1 MTTVPGE
8 PSTSQSWGVTVQ
20 QVERLAPHITVY
32 TGDVPDTPDNVYGK
46 TQRRI
51 THADVA
57 GWIEEVGSTVD
68 IRLIRRATLTPSA
81 QERIAGLAKAATAV
95 GAGSYLVAAGMPNKA
110 GVNENSS
117 YSAELWK
124 RYETMVDSAVAAI
137 DSLLDNPN
145 DAGEENVHLGGKV
158 GASFP
163 PVTIGD
169 YGGW

>member
-1 MTTVPGE
+1 MTQVPSE
-8 PSTSQSWGVTVQ
+8 ASTSQSWGVTVQ

-32 TGDVPDTPDNVYGK
+32 SVDVPDTPDNVYGK

-51 THADVA
+51 THADVQ

-68 IRLIRRATLTPSA
+68 IRLIRRAGLSEDA
-81 QERIAGLAKAATAV
+81 QGRIAGLAKAATIV

-110 GVNENSS
+110 GINDNSS

-124 RYETMVDSAVAAI
+124 RYEAMLGSAVEAI
-137 DSLLDNPN
+137 DAMLEGPEGG
-145 DAGEENVHLGGKV
+145 DAGVHRGGK
-158 GASFP
+158 AAATFP

-169 YGGW
+169 VGGW